1 MSSLV
6 VDGIRLS
13 DKHAVVIVAK
23 TQAETTAPFAIRAN
37 IAYTFICGEL
47 TGSEE
52 VAVEVYDPSVE
63 DFVQL
68 YDDGDAVK
76 FTSGYHKIN
85 FEKESMLIRF
95 VKSITSEN
103 VGLSAFYA

>member
-1 MSSLV
+1 MSGLV
-6 VDGIRLS
+6 VENVRLS
-13 DKHAVVIVAK
+13 DTHTVVIVAK
-23 TQAETTAPFAIRAN
+23 TQAETTVPFAIRAH

-47 TGSEE
+47 AGSEE

-76 FTSGYHKIN
+76 FASGHHKIN

-95 VKSITSEN
+95 VKSITSGN